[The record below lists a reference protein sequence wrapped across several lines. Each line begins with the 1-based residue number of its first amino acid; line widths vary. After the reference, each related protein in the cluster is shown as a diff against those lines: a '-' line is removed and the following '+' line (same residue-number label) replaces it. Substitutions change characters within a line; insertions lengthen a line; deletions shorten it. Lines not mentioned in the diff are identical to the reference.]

1 MTDNIQTWVNATI
14 IIQAADQQGVQ
25 TALADPTLFVTPAS
39 PSGQEPATAFFTS
52 GPWST
57 ATMDEMT
64 RKAFPFDIKVRD
76 PDWQVAL
83 AGEGLVMIVEVA
95 PLPADP
101 VPEPQP
107 MPVQ

>member
-25 TALADPTLFVTPAS
+25 TALNDPTLFVTPAS
-39 PSGQEPATAFFTS
+39 PTGQEPTTAFFTS

-64 RKAFPFDIKVRD
+64 RKAFPYDIKVRD

-83 AGEGLVMIVEVA
+83 AGEGLQMIVVDQNA
-95 PLPADP
+95 TA
-101 VPEPQP
+101 
-107 MPVQ
+107 

>member
-14 IIQAADQQGVQ
+14 IIQAADQKGVQ
-25 TALADPTLFVTPAS
+25 AALKDPALFVTPAS
-39 PSGQEPATAFFTS
+39 PTGQEPATAFFTS

-64 RKAFPFDIKVRD
+64 AKSFPFNIHVRD

-83 AGEGLVMIVEVA
+83 AGEGLQMIVV
-95 PLPADP
+95 DP
-101 VPEPQP
+101 IANG
-107 MPVQ
+107 